1 MSPRDP
7 LFTRRFFELW
17 LFAFVT
23 FFSAFQLLPAI
34 PFRIVELGGSRA
46 LAGSFLAVYT
56 LASAFA
62 APVMGTVADHLGRKR
77 MLIVASVAFFF
88 FSILYGVVVSLPLLL
103 LVGLVHGALWSGLM
117 ASASAIM
124 SEYIPISR
132 RTEGLAYWGL
142 ASTAAIGIAPAVG
155 LLVFELGWLV
165 LCGEMAALSVL
176 MFFWARRLSTSDRA
190 VIGRIPHLRDS
201 WDWKVIRAALSMA
214 AIAFGYG
221 GVTSYV
227 AMLSIERG
235 IHPRAIF
242 FTTFAITIVFVRVFA
257 SRLGDRFGTKA
268 MLYPS
273 YAAIPVS
280 LALLA
285 VADSRPLMIV
295 SAILFG
301 IGLGGAW
308 PAFANFV
315 LTHTDE
321 SRRARTFGSIVW
333 AFDSGIASGSLAVGA
348 IGQRWGLGNAFMV
361 AAGVGCFAIPIFAA
375 ASRHLERP
383 GDGTPAAATA
393 EHA

>member
-1 MSPRDP
+1 MASREL

-34 PFRIVELGGSRA
+34 PFRIEDLGGSKA

-77 MLIVASVAFFF
+77 MLIAASIGFFF
-88 FSILYGVVVSLPLLL
+88 FSIFYGVVESIPLLL
-103 LVGLVHGALWSGLM
+103 MVGVVHGALWAGLM

-124 SEYIPISR
+124 SEYIPVSR

-142 ASTAAIGIAPAVG
+142 ASTAAIGIAPMVG
-155 LLVFELGWLV
+155 LLVFERGWLV
-165 LCGEMAALSVL
+165 LCGEMAGLSIVML
-176 MFFWARRLSTSDRA
+176 LWARRLRTTDRPLPGSMP
-190 VIGRIPHLRDS
+190 ILSDS

-214 AIAFGYG
+214 AVAFGYG

-227 AMLSIERG
+227 AMLAIERR
-235 IHPRAIF
+235 IQPKSIF
-242 FTTFAITIVFVRVFA
+242 FTTFAIAIVLVRIFA

-268 MLYPS
+268 ILYPS

-285 VADSRPLMIV
+285 QATSRPQMV
-295 SAILFG
+295 TSAVLFG

-321 SRRARTFGSIVW
+321 TRRARTFGSIVW
-333 AFDSGIASGSLAVGA
+333 AFDGGIASGSLAVGVMWD
-348 IGQRWGLGNAFMV
+348 RWSSTTAFLV
-361 AAGVGCFAIPIFAA
+361 AAAVACLAIPIFGA
-375 ASRHLERP
+375 ASKTFS
-383 GDGTPAAATA
+383 GTGVAGTA